1 MTFAATM
8 AGYTTGLIGWWRLN
22 EPSGTSIAD
31 SSGAGH
37 TMTAAAGVTVAQPG
51 LLGDGTGDTA
61 CTFNGTAQCSIAHAT
76 WMNTSAVTVFCRFN
90 GTVAAQSTLVCID
103 DSGSSPGFSW
113 RLQRGVSSLQGLHR
127 SGTTVSSPTGS
138 VEQNATYSAGYVHTG
153 TVSRIYLNGNNR
165 GEQPA
170 VALVIGTAA
179 LRIGRLSATEGF
191 TGTIDEV
198 CVWNIALTDADMMTL
213 HLAASYASLFGPRT
227 PLYNPSRNRATL
239 RASSF

>member
-1 MTFAATM
+1 VTFAATM

-127 SGTTVSSPTGS
+127 S
-138 VEQNATYSAGYVHTG
+138 
-153 TVSRIYLNGNNR
+153 
-165 GEQPA
+165 
-170 VALVIGTAA
+170 
-179 LRIGRLSATEGF
+179 
-191 TGTIDEV
+191 
-198 CVWNIALTDADMMTL
+198 ALTDADMMTL